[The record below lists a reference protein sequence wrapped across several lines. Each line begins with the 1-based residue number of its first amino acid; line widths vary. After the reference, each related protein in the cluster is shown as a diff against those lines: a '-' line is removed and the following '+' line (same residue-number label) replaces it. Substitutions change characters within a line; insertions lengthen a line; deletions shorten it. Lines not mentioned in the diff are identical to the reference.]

1 MTDRLDDAKRLIVKI
16 GTNILVDQDN
26 GRIRRAWLEALAD
39 DIAELRQAGKQ
50 VIVVSSGAMALG
62 RGILGLERRTI
73 SMEAKQAT
81 AAVGQVRLSQIW
93 REALERHGLT
103 MAQVLL
109 TLEDSESRRRY
120 LYARSTLMSLLA
132 FGAVPLINEND
143 ALASELRFGDNDRLA
158 GRLAQMVS
166 ADTLILL
173 SDVDGLYTGDPRRHP
188 GAELIA
194 ELDGITPEVEA
205 MAGPAAKGVSSGGM
219 RTKIAA
225 GKVALAA
232 GATMVIAQGK
242 GYHPLKA
249 LAAGGPGTWFRPAA
263 SPLTARKQWI
273 ASGLK
278 PAGAIAVDAGAL
290 NALGKGRNL
299 LPAGVTAVEGAF
311 QRGDAVLLRG
321 PDGVERGRGL
331 INYSADES
339 RRIAG
344 HKTSEIEALL
354 GYARGNA
361 LIHSDDLVLVEGSAP
376 S

>member
-120 LYARSTLMSLLA
+120 LNARSTLMSLLA
-132 FGAVPLINEND
+132 FGAVPVINEND

-188 GAELIA
+188 EAELIA

-232 GATMVIAQGK
+232 GTTMVIAQGK

-249 LAAGGPGTWFRPAA
+249 LAAGGPCTWFRPAA

>member
-120 LYARSTLMSLLA
+120 LNARSTLMSLLA
-132 FGAVPLINEND
+132 FGAVPVINEND

-232 GATMVIAQGK
+232 GTTMVIAQGK

-249 LAAGGPGTWFRPAA
+249 LAAGGPCTWFRPAA

>member
-1 MTDRLDDAKRLIVKI
+1 MTDRLSDAKRLIVKV

-39 DIAELRQAGKQ
+39 DIAELREAGKD
-50 VIVVSSGAMALG
+50 VIVVSSGATALG
-62 RGILGLERRTI
+62 RRILGLERRTI

-93 REALERHGLT
+93 REALERHGLI

-120 LYARSTLMSLLA
+120 LNARSTLLSLLA
-132 FGAVPLINEND
+132 FGAVPVINEND
-143 ALASELRFGDNDRLA
+143 ALASEVRFGDNDRLA
-158 GRLAQMVS
+158 GRLAQMIS

-173 SDVDGLYTGDPRRHP
+173 SDVDGLYTADPRRHRD
-188 GAELIA
+188 AQLIA
-194 ELDGITPEVEA
+194 ELDEVTPEIEA
-205 MAGPAAKGVSSGGM
+205 LAGPAGKGVSSGGM
-219 RTKIAA
+219 RTKVAA
-225 GKVALAA
+225 AKVALAA
-232 GATMVIAQGK
+232 GSSMVIAPGK
-242 GYHPLKA
+242 DYHPLKA
-249 LAAGGPGTWFRPAA
+249 LAAGRPCTWFRPAA
-263 SPLTARKQWI
+263 TPLTARKLWI

-290 NALGKGRNL
+290 SALGRGRNL
-299 LPAGVTAVEGAF
+299 LPAGVTAIEGAF
-311 QRGDAVLLRG
+311 QRGDAVVVRG

-331 INYSADES
+331 INYSAEES

-361 LIHSDDLVLVEGSAP
+361 VIHSDDLVLIEGST
-376 S
+376 SS

>member
-1 MTDRLDDAKRLIVKI
+1 MTGRLDDAKRLIVKI
-16 GTNILVDQDN
+16 GTNILVDQHK

-39 DIAELRQAGKQ
+39 DIAELHEAGKE
-50 VIVVSSGAMALG
+50 VIVVSSGAMVLG
-62 RGILGLERRTI
+62 RRILGLERRTI

-120 LYARSTLMSLLA
+120 LNARSTLMTLLA
-132 FGAVPLINEND
+132 FGAVPVINEND

-173 SDVDGLYTGDPRRHP
+173 SDVDGLHTGDPRHDR

-194 ELDGITPEVEA
+194 ELDAITPEVEA
-205 MAGPAAKGVSSGGM
+205 MAGPAAKGVGSGGM

-249 LAAGGPGTWFRPAA
+249 LAAGGPCTWFRPAA
-263 SPLTARKQWI
+263 NPLTARKQWI

-299 LPAGVTAVEGAF
+299 LPAGVTAIEGAF
-311 QRGDAVLLRG
+311 QRGDAVVVRG

-331 INYSADES
+331 INYSAEES

-361 LIHSDDLVLVEGSAP
+361 MIHSDDLVLAEGSTP

>member
-1 MTDRLDDAKRLIVKI
+1 MTGRLDDAKRLIVKI
-16 GTNILVDQDN
+16 GTNILVDRHK

-39 DIAELRQAGKQ
+39 DIAELHEAGKQ

-62 RGILGLERRTI
+62 RHILGLERRTI
-73 SMEAKQAT
+73 SMEAKQA
-81 AAVGQVRLSQIW
+81 AGAVGQVRLSQIW

-120 LYARSTLMSLLA
+120 LNARSTLMSLLA
-132 FGAVPLINEND
+132 FGAVPVINEND

-173 SDVDGLYTGDPRRHP
+173 SDVDGLHTGDPRRDR
-188 GAELIA
+188 GAKLIT
-194 ELDGITPEVEA
+194 ELDEITPEVEA
-205 MAGPAAKGVSSGGM
+205 MAGPAGKGVGSGGM

-249 LAAGGPGTWFRPAA
+249 LAAGGPCTWFRPAA
-263 SPLTARKQWI
+263 NPLTARKQWI

-278 PAGAIAVDAGAL
+278 PAGAVAVDAGAL

-299 LPAGVTAVEGAF
+299 LPAGVTAIEGAF
-311 QRGDAVLLRG
+311 QRGDAVLVRG

-331 INYSADES
+331 INYSAEES

-361 LIHSDDLVLVEGSAP
+361 MIHSDDLVLAEGSAQ

>member
-1 MTDRLDDAKRLIVKI
+1 MSGRLDAARRLIVKV
-16 GTNILVDQDN
+16 GTNLIMDQAK

-39 DIAELRQAGKQ
+39 DIAELRQAEKD

-62 RGILGLERRTI
+62 RRILGLERRTI
-73 SMEAKQAT
+73 SMQARQ
-81 AAVGQVRLSQIW
+81 AAAAAGQVRLSQIW
-93 REALERHGLT
+93 REAIERHGLT

-120 LYARSTLMSLLA
+120 LNARSTLISLLE
-132 FGAVPLINEND
+132 FGAVPVVNDND
-143 ALASELRFGDNDRLA
+143 ALASEVRFGDNDRLA
-158 GRLAQMVS
+158 GRLAQMVG
-166 ADTLILL
+166 ADTLVLL
-173 SDVDGLYTGDPRRHP
+173 SDVDGLYSGDPRRDP
-188 GAELIA
+188 RARLI
-194 ELDGITPEVEA
+194 ETLDAVTPEVEA
-205 MAGPAAKGVSSGGM
+205 MAGPAPKGVGSGGM

-225 GKVALAA
+225 AKVALSA
-232 GATMVIAQGK
+232 GAAMVIAQGK

-249 LAAGGPGTWFRPAA
+249 LNEGGPGTWFRPTA

-278 PAGAIAVDAGAL
+278 PVGAVTVDAGAL
-290 NALGKGRNL
+290 KALIKGRNL
-299 LPAGVTAVEGAF
+299 LPAGVSAVEGEF
-311 QRGDAVLLRG
+311 QRGDAVVLRG
-321 PDGVERGRGL
+321 PDGAERGRAL

-361 LIHSDDLVLVEGSAP
+361 IIHSDDLVLIEGSPA

>member
-16 GTNILVDQDN
+16 GTNILVDPDN

-39 DIAELRQAGKQ
+39 DIAELCQAGKQ

-120 LYARSTLMSLLA
+120 LNARSTLMSLLA
-132 FGAVPLINEND
+132 FGAVPVINEND

-225 GKVALAA
+225 GKLALAA
-232 GATMVIAQGK
+232 GTTMVIAQGK
-242 GYHPLKA
+242 SYHPLKA
-249 LAAGGPGTWFRPAA
+249 LAAGGPCTWFRPAA
-263 SPLTARKQWI
+263 NPLTARKQWI
-273 ASGLK
+273 SSGLK

>member
-1 MTDRLDDAKRLIVKI
+1 MTDRLDGAKRLIVKV
-16 GTNILVDQDN
+16 GTNILVDPDN

-120 LYARSTLMSLLA
+120 LNARSTLMSLLA
-132 FGAVPLINEND
+132 FGTVPVINEND

-188 GAELIA
+188 EAELIA

-205 MAGPAAKGVSSGGM
+205 MAGPAAKGMGSGGM

-232 GATMVIAQGK
+232 GTTMVIAQGK

-249 LAAGGPGTWFRPAA
+249 LAAGGPCTWFRPAA
-263 SPLTARKQWI
+263 NPLTARKQWI

>member
-1 MTDRLDDAKRLIVKI
+1 MTDRLDGAKRLIVKV
-16 GTNILVDQDN
+16 GTNILVDPDN

-120 LYARSTLMSLLA
+120 LNARSTLMSLLA
-132 FGAVPLINEND
+132 FGTVPVINEND

-188 GAELIA
+188 EAELIA

-232 GATMVIAQGK
+232 GTTMVIAQGK

-249 LAAGGPGTWFRPAA
+249 LAAGGPCTWFRPAA
-263 SPLTARKQWI
+263 NPLTARKQWI